1 MTGAPSGMEGATA
14 VEFFRRMNAQQVEYA
29 LLRNYEQYP
38 SFGHDIDLILRWNDL
53 PKWKA
58 VAKSCAEDFGWS
70 ALTECDH
77 WARSSCREHTIQILR
92 FYATSPLRYLQID
105 AFHAMPVNGLP
116 LFDEDALLC
125 GRISDDRG
133 FFRIDERMENFFR
146 LFQIS
151 SLAGV
156 AGAEEKLE
164 LYRERALSFWSAAG
178 DLDRYGASAGFS
190 GMEAAVEHLRAGD
203 LRSFRLKINRQKR
216 AWWRSRMF
224 SHPWRGSTLILNR
237 FADYMRL
244 FWLRPC
250 GFTVRVS
257 APARQHG
264 MVDAIMRRLVG
275 ANFIRG
281 YTVGR
286 QHEKRQQ
293 VMERGG
299 IAVKWASAERADVI
313 LDGDADEE
321 RVSARLVT
329 LILERHPRILDRR
342 QAAS

>member
-1 MTGAPSGMEGATA
+1 MTGTTSGIEEATA

-38 SFGHDIDLILRWNDL
+38 SFGHDIDLVLRWNDL

-77 WARSSCREHTIQILR
+77 WAQSSCRDHTIQILR
-92 FYATSPLRYLQID
+92 FYATSSLHYLQID
-105 AFHAMPVNGLP
+105 AFHAMLVNGLP
-116 LFDEDALLC
+116 LFDENTLLS
-125 GRISDDRG
+125 GRTWDDRG
-133 FFRIDERMENFFR
+133 FFRIDERAENFFR
-146 LFQIS
+146 LLQIAR
-151 SLAGV
+151 LAGV
-156 AGAEEKLE
+156 ARAEEKLE

-178 DLDRYGASAGFS
+178 DLDRYAASAGFS
-190 GMEAAVEHLRAGD
+190 GMEAAVEHLRTGD
-203 LRSFRLKINRQKR
+203 FRSFRLKIIRQKR

-224 SHPWRGSTLILNR
+224 SHPWRGSTMNWNR

-257 APARQHG
+257 APSGQRG
-264 MVDAIMRRLVG
+264 MLDVIMKRLVG
-275 ANFIRG
+275 ANLIRG
-281 YTVGR
+281 YTADGSMK
-286 QHEKRQQ
+286 KRQQ

-299 IAVKWASAERADVI
+299 IAVEWTQKEHADVI
-313 LDGDADEE
+313 LDGDVDEE
-321 RVSARLVT
+321 SVMARLVT